1 TGNALGYSVGGGT
14 CGITCSSAGS
24 SVIASATGSVADVAA
39 TSAARGNALGSSVG
53 GGTCGI
59 GFSSAGGSVI
69 ASATGSVAD
78 VAATSAA
85 RGNAP
90 GSSLGAAR
98 GAFNSV
104 TVLIPPAA
112 GTSRRYLESG
122 ESQVCG
128 SIALWKAPPDL
139 TTACNPAR
147 EKGADAVNCTE
158 IWRGPPTKPLPC
170 TLLVCDGTTLGLIAA
185 AVAAAGPGGGS
196 SRKCSGK
203 VKILR
208 RMTGTNNAAN
218 RR

>member
-1 TGNALGYSVGGGT
+1 MDNAPDSSLSSGT
-14 CGITCSSAGS
+14 CRIACSSA
-24 SVIASATGSVADVAA
+24 V
-39 TSAARGNALGSSVG
+39 
-53 GGTCGI
+53 
-59 GFSSAGGSVI
+59 GSVI

-90 GSSLGAAR
+90 GSSLGAASV
-98 GAFNSV
+98 AFKSV

-112 GTSRRYLESG
+112 GMSRRYLESG
-122 ESQVCG
+122 ESELCG

-139 TTACNPAR
+139 TVACNPDR

-196 SRKCSGK
+196 SRK
-203 VKILR
+203 
-208 RMTGTNNAAN
+208 
-218 RR
+218 